1 MTQDLKVNDYYQI
14 KFTLEDGKWV
24 CRWTEEEMAFHQKMM
39 NEVMMYEKGED
50 SDSGTKRDISSN

>member
-1 MTQDLKVNDYYQI
+1 MNGELKVNDYYQI

-39 NEVMMYEKGED
+39 NEVIQFERG
-50 SDSGTKRDISSN
+50 

>member
-1 MTQDLKVNDYYQI
+1 M
-14 KFTLEDGKWV
+14 E
-24 CRWTEEEMAFHQKMM
+24 FHQKMM